1 MFIPLAWEPE
11 GQSALRADWQRSNQA
26 GRGLQTASGAWY
38 TKMYVK
44 LREMKRM
51 EQVEASVLGT
61 VYRNADNGYSVVMVR
76 MGRSEITVVG
86 TLPELTAG
94 EQAIFYGE
102 WVEHPQYGRQLKC
115 TACQLQQ
122 PTTLLGIE
130 RYLGSGLIHGVGP
143 STAKLIVRHFGEDTL
158 TVLSEHPERL
168 KEVPKMGKKRWM
180 QIAESFR
187 EQQQAREAMIFLQT
201 YGIPAT
207 LSVKI
212 SKLYGERTPD
222 VIRSNPYR
230 LCEDLEGV
238 GFLTADRI
246 GTALGVPLASEE
258 RIQSA
263 IKYILKEVSISMGH
277 VYLPTRELLQRAVTL
292 LHVEEAVC
300 SVQLRQMALVRD
312 VVIQGGD
319 GEEERVYLP
328 MFDSAEREVA
338 QRLCELMASLAPMR
352 SRDADKKIDRF
363 EKAKHIRFSER
374 QREAIISALEQ
385 GVLVITGGPG
395 TGKTTIINCIIS
407 LLSEDGEVVLCA
419 PTGRAAK
426 RMTETT
432 GFESKTIHR
441 LLEYGGDEST
451 FARNQDNPI
460 EGDCVIVDETSMVD
474 LLLMRSLLRAIEPGT
489 RLLLVGDADQLPSV
503 GAGNV
508 LGDIL
513 QSGVVPAVRLTDI
526 FRQGETS
533 RIVVNAHRINHGEM
547 PLLNE
552 KGTDFFFER
561 KESFQQAAATIVQL
575 VTTRLPK
582 FLGYSEE
589 TSVEQAVRNI
599 QVLAPAKKG
608 ECGVN
613 TLNNMLQ
620 AALNPPSPAKPSLHY
635 GDTVFRLG
643 DKVMQT
649 RNDYQIEWRK
659 ETPAGWEDGAGVFNG
674 DVGFVTAVDEE
685 EHSLTVLFD
694 EEREVVYQSAQ
705 FENLELAYCLS
716 VHKSQGSEFPVV
728 VMPVAGGPPMLLTR
742 NLFYTA
748 LTRARSLVVLVGR
761 EDVVR
766 QMVENDHILKRCTT
780 LAQRLVTVSALI
792 PQ

>member
-1 MFIPLAWEPE
+1 
-11 GQSALRADWQRSNQA
+11 
-26 GRGLQTASGAWY
+26 
-38 TKMYVK
+38 
-44 LREMKRM
+44 M

-61 VYRNADNGYSVVMVR
+61 VYRNDENGYSVVMAR

-86 TLPELTAG
+86 VLPELTAG
-94 EQAIFYGE
+94 EQAVFSGE

-115 TACQLQQ
+115 SACQLQK

-143 STAKLIVRHFGEDTL
+143 STAKLIVQHFGEETL

-168 KEVPKMGKKRWM
+168 QEVPKMGKKRWI

-187 EQQQAREAMIFLQT
+187 EQQQAREAMVFLQS
-201 YGIPAT
+201 YGIPAN

-212 SKLYGERTPD
+212 SRLYGERTPE
-222 VIRSNPYR
+222 VIRQNPYR

-246 GTALGVPLASEE
+246 GTALGIAPDSEY

-263 IKYILKEVSISMGH
+263 VKYVLRDAAASMGH
-277 VYLPTRELLQRAVTL
+277 VYLPRRELTLRAAQL
-292 LHVEEAVC
+292 LHVEEALC
-300 SVQLRQMALVRD
+300 HRQIQQLALSRD
-312 VVIQGGD
+312 VVLQGGD

-328 MFDSAEREVA
+328 AFDAAEREVA
-338 QRLCELMASLAPMR
+338 QRLCELMVSLAPVK
-352 SRDADKKIDRF
+352 SRGAHRDIDRF
-363 EKAKHIRFSER
+363 EKERGIRFSEK

-395 TGKTTIINCIIS
+395 TGKTTIINCIIR
-407 LLSEDGEVVLCA
+407 LLASEGDVVLCA

-426 RMTETT
+426 RMTEAT
-432 GFESKTIHR
+432 GYESKTIHR
-441 LLEYGGDEST
+441 LLEYGGEEGS
-451 FARNQDNPI
+451 FARNQENPI

-474 LLLMRSLLRAIEPGT
+474 LMLMRSLLRAVEPGT

-513 QSGVVPAVRLTDI
+513 QSGAVPAVRLTDI

-561 KESFQQAAATIVQL
+561 KEGFGQTAQTIVQL
-575 VTTRLPK
+575 VTRRLPK
-582 FLGYSEE
+582 FLGYAENE
-589 TSVEQAVRNI
+589 RTAQAVRNI
-599 QVLAPAKKG
+599 QVLAPARKG
-608 ECGVN
+608 ECGVVALN
-613 TLNNMLQ
+613 TLLQ
-620 AALNPPSPAKPSLHY
+620 TALNPPGPARPSLTY
-635 GDTVFRLG
+635 GETVFRLG

-659 ETPAGWEDGAGVFNG
+659 ETASGWEDGAGVFNG
-674 DVGFVTAVDEE
+674 DVGFITQVDEE

-694 EEREVVYQSAQ
+694 EEREVVYQSGQ
-705 FENLELAYCLS
+705 LENLDLAYCLS

-761 EDVVR
+761 EEVVR
-766 QMVENDHILKRCTT
+766 QMVENDHILKRYTT
-780 LAQRLVTVSALI
+780 LTQRLISAAALL
-792 PQ
+792 PR

>member
-1 MFIPLAWEPE
+1 
-11 GQSALRADWQRSNQA
+11 
-26 GRGLQTASGAWY
+26 
-38 TKMYVK
+38 
-44 LREMKRM
+44 M

-61 VYRNADNGYSVVMVR
+61 VYRNDENGYSVVMAR

-86 TLPELTAG
+86 VLPELTAG
-94 EQAIFYGE
+94 EQAVFSGE

-115 TACQLQQ
+115 SACQLQK

-143 STAKLIVRHFGEDTL
+143 STARLIVQHFGEETL

-168 KEVPKMGKKRWM
+168 QEVPKMGKKRWI

-187 EQQQAREAMIFLQT
+187 EQQQAREAMVFLQS
-201 YGIPAT
+201 YGIPAN

-212 SKLYGERTPD
+212 SRLYGERTPE
-222 VIRSNPYR
+222 VIRQNPYR

-246 GTALGVPLASEE
+246 GTALGIAPDSEH

-263 IKYILKEVSISMGH
+263 VKYVLRDAAASMGH
-277 VYLPTRELLQRAVTL
+277 VYLPRRELTLRAAQL
-292 LHVEEAVC
+292 LHVEEALC
-300 SVQLRQMALVRD
+300 HRQIQQLALLRD
-312 VVIQGGD
+312 VVLQGGD

-328 MFDSAEREVA
+328 AFDAAEREVA
-338 QRLCELMASLAPMR
+338 QRLCELMASLAPVK
-352 SRDADKKIDRF
+352 SRGAHGDIDRF
-363 EKAKHIRFSER
+363 EREQGIRFSEK

-395 TGKTTIINCIIS
+395 TGKTTIINCIIR
-407 LLSEDGEVVLCA
+407 LLSSEGDVVLCA

-426 RMTETT
+426 RMTEAT
-432 GFESKTIHR
+432 GYESKTIHR
-441 LLEYGGDEST
+441 LLEYGGEEGS
-451 FARNQDNPI
+451 FARNQEKPI

-474 LLLMRSLLRAIEPGT
+474 LMLMRSLLRAIEPGT

-513 QSGVVPAVRLTDI
+513 QSGAVPAVRLTDI

-561 KESFQQAAATIVQL
+561 KEGFGQTARTIVQL
-575 VTTRLPK
+575 VIQRLPK
-582 FLGYSEE
+582 FLGFAENE
-589 TSVEQAVRNI
+589 RTAQAVRNI
-599 QVLAPAKKG
+599 QVLAPARKG
-608 ECGVN
+608 ECGVVA
-613 TLNNMLQ
+613 LNALLQ
-620 AALNPPSPAKPSLHY
+620 AALNPPGPARPSLTY
-635 GDTVFRLG
+635 GETVFRLG

-659 ETPAGWEDGAGVFNG
+659 ETATGWEDGAGVFNG
-674 DVGFVTAVDEE
+674 DVGFITQVDEE

-694 EEREVVYQSAQ
+694 EEREVVYQSGQ
-705 FENLELAYCLS
+705 LENLDLAYCLS

-761 EDVVR
+761 EEVVR
-766 QMVENDHILKRCTT
+766 QMVENDHILKRYTT
-780 LAQRLVTVSALI
+780 LTQRLISAAALL
-792 PQ
+792 PR

>member
-1 MFIPLAWEPE
+1 
-11 GQSALRADWQRSNQA
+11 
-26 GRGLQTASGAWY
+26 
-38 TKMYVK
+38 
-44 LREMKRM
+44 M

-61 VYRNADNGYSVVMVR
+61 VYRNDENGYSVVMAR

-86 TLPELTAG
+86 VLPELTAG
-94 EQAIFYGE
+94 EQAVFSGE

-115 TACQLQQ
+115 SACQLQK

-143 STAKLIVRHFGEDTL
+143 STAKLIVQHFGEETL

-168 KEVPKMGKKRWM
+168 QEVPKMGKKRWI

-187 EQQQAREAMIFLQT
+187 EQQQAREAMVFLQS
-201 YGIPAT
+201 YGIPAS

-212 SKLYGERTPD
+212 SRLYGERTPE
-222 VIRSNPYR
+222 VIRQNPYR

-246 GTALGVPLASEE
+246 GTALGIAPDSEH

-263 IKYILKEVSISMGH
+263 VKYVLRDAAASMGH
-277 VYLPTRELLQRAVTL
+277 VYLPRRELTLRAAQL
-292 LHVEEAVC
+292 LHVEEALC
-300 SVQLRQMALVRD
+300 HRQIQQLALMRD
-312 VVIQGGD
+312 VVLQGGD

-328 MFDSAEREVA
+328 AFDAAEREVA
-338 QRLCELMASLAPMR
+338 QRLCELMASLAPVK
-352 SRDADKKIDRF
+352 SRGAHRDIDRF
-363 EKAKHIRFSER
+363 ERDRGIRFSEK
-374 QREAIISALEQ
+374 QRDAIISALEQ

-395 TGKTTIINCIIS
+395 TGKTTIINCIIR
-407 LLSEDGEVVLCA
+407 LLSSEGDVVLCA

-426 RMTETT
+426 RMTEAT
-432 GFESKTIHR
+432 GYESKTIHR
-441 LLEYGGDEST
+441 LLEYGGEEGA
-451 FARNQDNPI
+451 FARNQENPV
-460 EGDCVIVDETSMVD
+460 EGDCVIVDEASMVD
-474 LLLMRSLLRAIEPGT
+474 LMLMRSLLRAIEPGT

-513 QSGVVPAVRLTDI
+513 QSGAVPAVRLTDI

-561 KESFQQAAATIVQL
+561 KEGFAQAAQTIVQL
-575 VTTRLPK
+575 VTRRLPK
-582 FLGYSEE
+582 FLGYAEDE
-589 TSVEQAVRNI
+589 RTAQAVRNI

-608 ECGVN
+608 ECGVAALN
-613 TLNNMLQ
+613 TLLQ
-620 AALNPPSPAKPSLHY
+620 AALNPPGPARPSLTY
-635 GDTVFRLG
+635 GETVFRLG

-659 ETPAGWEDGAGVFNG
+659 ETASGWEDGTGVFNG
-674 DVGFVTAVDEE
+674 DVGFITQVDEE

-694 EEREVVYQSAQ
+694 EEREVVYQSGQ
-705 FENLELAYCLS
+705 LENLDLAYCLS

-761 EDVVR
+761 EEVVR
-766 QMVENDHILKRCTT
+766 QMVENDHILKRYTT
-780 LAQRLVTVSALI
+780 LTQRLISAAALL
-792 PQ
+792 PR

>member
-1 MFIPLAWEPE
+1 
-11 GQSALRADWQRSNQA
+11 
-26 GRGLQTASGAWY
+26 
-38 TKMYVK
+38 
-44 LREMKRM
+44 M

-61 VYRNADNGYSVVMVR
+61 VYRNDENGYSVVMAR

-86 TLPELTAG
+86 VLPELTAG
-94 EQAIFYGE
+94 EQAIFSGE

-115 TACQLQQ
+115 SACQLQK

-143 STAKLIVRHFGEDTL
+143 STAKLIVQHFGEETL

-168 KEVPKMGKKRWM
+168 QEVPKMGKKRWI

-187 EQQQAREAMIFLQT
+187 EQQQAREAMVFLQS
-201 YGIPAT
+201 YGIPAS

-212 SKLYGERTPD
+212 SRLYGERTPE
-222 VIRSNPYR
+222 VIRQNPYR

-246 GTALGVPLASEE
+246 GTALGIAPDSEH

-263 IKYILKEVSISMGH
+263 VKYVLRDAAASMGH
-277 VYLPTRELLQRAVTL
+277 VYLPRRELTLRAAQL
-292 LHVEEAVC
+292 LHVEEALC
-300 SVQLRQMALVRD
+300 HRQIQQLALMRD
-312 VVIQGGD
+312 VVLQGGD

-328 MFDSAEREVA
+328 AFDAAEREVA
-338 QRLCELMASLAPMR
+338 QRLCELMASLAPVK
-352 SRDADKKIDRF
+352 SRGAHRDIDRF
-363 EKAKHIRFSER
+363 ERDRGIRFSEK
-374 QREAIISALEQ
+374 QRDAIISALEQ

-395 TGKTTIINCIIS
+395 TGKTTIINCIIR
-407 LLSEDGEVVLCA
+407 LLSSEGNVVLCA

-426 RMTETT
+426 RMTEAT
-432 GFESKTIHR
+432 GYESKTIHR
-441 LLEYGGDEST
+441 LLEYGGEEGA
-451 FARNQDNPI
+451 FARNQENPV
-460 EGDCVIVDETSMVD
+460 EGDCVIVDEASMVD
-474 LLLMRSLLRAIEPGT
+474 LMLMRSLLRAIEPGT

-513 QSGVVPAVRLTDI
+513 QSGAVPAVRLTDI

-561 KESFQQAAATIVQL
+561 KEGFAQAAQTIVQL
-575 VTTRLPK
+575 VTRRLPK
-582 FLGYSEE
+582 FLGYAEDE
-589 TSVEQAVRNI
+589 RTAQAVRNI

-608 ECGVN
+608 ECGVAALN
-613 TLNNMLQ
+613 TLLQ
-620 AALNPPSPAKPSLHY
+620 AALNPPGPARPSLTY
-635 GDTVFRLG
+635 GETVFRLG

-659 ETPAGWEDGAGVFNG
+659 ETASGWEDGTGVFNG
-674 DVGFVTAVDEE
+674 DVGFITQVDEE

-694 EEREVVYQSAQ
+694 EEREVVYQSGQ
-705 FENLELAYCLS
+705 LENLDLAYCLS

-761 EDVVR
+761 EEVVR
-766 QMVENDHILKRCTT
+766 QMVENDHILRRYTT
-780 LAQRLVTVSALI
+780 LTQRLISAAALL
-792 PQ
+792 PR

>member
-1 MFIPLAWEPE
+1 
-11 GQSALRADWQRSNQA
+11 
-26 GRGLQTASGAWY
+26 
-38 TKMYVK
+38 
-44 LREMKRM
+44 M

-61 VYRNADNGYSVVMVR
+61 VYRNDENGYSVVMAR

-86 TLPELTAG
+86 VLPELTAG
-94 EQAIFYGE
+94 EQAIFSGE

-115 TACQLQQ
+115 SACQLQK

-143 STAKLIVRHFGEDTL
+143 STAKLIVQHFGEETL

-168 KEVPKMGKKRWM
+168 QEVPKMGKKRWI

-187 EQQQAREAMIFLQT
+187 EQQQAREAMVFLQS
-201 YGIPAT
+201 YGIPAS

-212 SKLYGERTPD
+212 SRLYGERTPE
-222 VIRSNPYR
+222 VIRQNPYR

-246 GTALGVPLASEE
+246 GTALGIAPDSEH

-263 IKYILKEVSISMGH
+263 VKYVLRDAAASMGH
-277 VYLPTRELLQRAVTL
+277 VYLPRRELTLRAAQL
-292 LHVEEAVC
+292 LHVEEALC
-300 SVQLRQMALVRD
+300 HRQIQQLALLRD
-312 VVIQGGD
+312 VVLQGGD

-328 MFDSAEREVA
+328 AFDAAEREVA
-338 QRLCELMASLAPMR
+338 QRLCELMASLAPVKSR
-352 SRDADKKIDRF
+352 GANKAIDSFEKSRD
-363 EKAKHIRFSER
+363 IRFSPR
-374 QREAIISALEQ
+374 QRQAIISALET

-407 LLSEDGEVVLCA
+407 LLSHEGDVVLCA

-426 RMTETT
+426 RMTEAT
-432 GFESKTIHR
+432 GFEAKTIHR
-441 LLEYGGDEST
+441 LLEYDGDSGN
-451 FARNQDNPI
+451 FSRNQDEPI
-460 EGDCVIVDETSMVD
+460 EGDCIIVDETSMVD
-474 LLLMRSLLRAIEPGT
+474 LMLMRALLRAVEPGT

-513 QSGVVPAVRLTDI
+513 QSGIVPHVRLTDI
-526 FRQGETS
+526 FRQSEQS
-533 RIVVNAHRINHGEM
+533 RIVVNAHRINRGEM

-561 KESFQQAAATIVQL
+561 REYFRDAAQSIVQL
-575 VTTRLPK
+575 VTGRLPK
-582 FLGYSEE
+582 FLGAQPED
-589 TSVEQAVRNI
+589 AADFALHNI

-608 ECGVN
+608 ECGVVA
-613 TLNNMLQ
+613 LNMLLQ
-620 AALNPPSPAKPSLHY
+620 SALNPASPDKPQLTY
-635 GDTVFRLG
+635 GETVFRLG

-659 ETPAGWEDGAGVFNG
+659 ETARGWEDGAGVFNG
-674 DVGFVTAVDEE
+674 DVGFITAVDTE
-685 EHSLTVLFD
+685 EHCLTVRYD

-705 FENLELAYCLS
+705 LENLDLAYCLS
-716 VHKSQGSEFPVV
+716 VHKSQGSEFPAV
-728 VMPVAGGPPMLLTR
+728 VMPVVGGPPMLLTR

-761 EDVVR
+761 EEVIR
-766 QMVENDHILKRCTT
+766 QMVENDHILGRYTA
-780 LAQRLVTVSALI
+780 LSERLRMMARLL

>member
-1 MFIPLAWEPE
+1 
-11 GQSALRADWQRSNQA
+11 
-26 GRGLQTASGAWY
+26 
-38 TKMYVK
+38 
-44 LREMKRM
+44 M

-61 VYRNADNGYSVVMVR
+61 VYRNDENGYSVVMAR

-86 TLPELTAG
+86 VLPELTAG
-94 EQAIFYGE
+94 EQAVFSGE

-115 TACQLQQ
+115 SACQLQK

-143 STAKLIVRHFGEDTL
+143 STAKLIVQHFGEETL

-168 KEVPKMGKKRWM
+168 QEVPKMGKKRWI

-187 EQQQAREAMIFLQT
+187 EQQQAREAMVFLQS
-201 YGIPAT
+201 YGIPAN

-212 SKLYGERTPD
+212 SRLYGERTPE
-222 VIRSNPYR
+222 VIRQNPYR

-238 GFLTADRI
+238 GFLTADHI
-246 GTALGVPLASEE
+246 GTALGIAPDSEY

-263 IKYILKEVSISMGH
+263 VKYVLRDAAASMGH
-277 VYLPTRELLQRAVTL
+277 VYLPRRELTLRAAQL
-292 LHVEEAVC
+292 LHVEEALC
-300 SVQLRQMALVRD
+300 HRQIQQLALSRD
-312 VVIQGGD
+312 VVLQGGD

-328 MFDSAEREVA
+328 AFDAAEREVA
-338 QRLCELMASLAPMR
+338 QRLCELMASLAPVK
-352 SRDADKKIDRF
+352 SRGAHRDIDRF
-363 EKAKHIRFSER
+363 EKERGIRFSER

-395 TGKTTIINCIIS
+395 TGKTTIINCIIR
-407 LLSEDGEVVLCA
+407 LLASEGDVVLCA

-426 RMTETT
+426 RMTEAT
-432 GFESKTIHR
+432 GYESKTIHR
-441 LLEYGGDEST
+441 LLEYGGEEGS
-451 FARNQDNPI
+451 FARNQENPI

-474 LLLMRSLLRAIEPGT
+474 LMLMRSLLRAIEPGT

-513 QSGVVPAVRLTDI
+513 LSGIVPHVRLTDI

-561 KESFQQAAATIVQL
+561 KEGFGQTAQTIVQL
-575 VTTRLPK
+575 VTRRLPK
-582 FLGYSEE
+582 FLGYAENE
-589 TSVEQAVRNI
+589 RTAQAVRNI

-608 ECGVN
+608 ECGVVALN
-613 TLNNMLQ
+613 TLLQ
-620 AALNPPSPAKPSLHY
+620 AALNPPGPARPSLTY
-635 GDTVFRLG
+635 GETVFRLG

-659 ETPAGWEDGAGVFNG
+659 ETASGWEDGAGVFNG
-674 DVGFVTAVDEE
+674 DVGFITKVDEE

-694 EEREVVYQSAQ
+694 EEREVVYQSGQ
-705 FENLELAYCLS
+705 LENLDLAYCLS

-761 EDVVR
+761 EEVVR
-766 QMVENDHILKRCTT
+766 QMVENDHILRRYTT
-780 LAQRLVTVSALI
+780 LTQRLISAAALL
-792 PQ
+792 PR

>member
-1 MFIPLAWEPE
+1 
-11 GQSALRADWQRSNQA
+11 
-26 GRGLQTASGAWY
+26 
-38 TKMYVK
+38 
-44 LREMKRM
+44 M

-61 VYRNADNGYSVVMVR
+61 VYRNDENGYSVVMAR

-86 TLPELTAG
+86 VLPELTAG
-94 EQAIFYGE
+94 EQAIFSGE

-115 TACQLQQ
+115 SACQLQK

-143 STAKLIVRHFGEDTL
+143 STAKLIVQHFGEETL

-168 KEVPKMGKKRWM
+168 QEVPKMGKKRWI

-187 EQQQAREAMIFLQT
+187 EQQQAREAMVFLQS
-201 YGIPAT
+201 YGIPAS

-212 SKLYGERTPD
+212 SRLYGERTPE
-222 VIRSNPYR
+222 VIRQNPYR

-246 GTALGVPLASEE
+246 GTALGIAPDSEH

-263 IKYILKEVSISMGH
+263 VKYVLRDAAASMGH
-277 VYLPTRELLQRAVTL
+277 VYLPRRELTLRAAQL
-292 LHVEEAVC
+292 LHVEEALC
-300 SVQLRQMALVRD
+300 HRQIQQLALMRD
-312 VVIQGGD
+312 VVLQGGD

-328 MFDSAEREVA
+328 AFDAAEREVA
-338 QRLCELMASLAPMR
+338 QRLCELMASLAPVK
-352 SRDADKKIDRF
+352 SRGAHRDIDRF
-363 EKAKHIRFSER
+363 ERDRGIRFSEK
-374 QREAIISALEQ
+374 QRDAIISALEQ

-395 TGKTTIINCIIS
+395 TGKTTIINCIIR
-407 LLSEDGEVVLCA
+407 LLSSEGDVVRCA

-426 RMTETT
+426 RMTEAT
-432 GFESKTIHR
+432 GYESKTIHR
-441 LLEYGGDEST
+441 LLEYGGEEGA
-451 FARNQDNPI
+451 FARNQENPV
-460 EGDCVIVDETSMVD
+460 EGDCVIVDEASMVD
-474 LLLMRSLLRAIEPGT
+474 LMLMRSLLRAIEPGT

-513 QSGVVPAVRLTDI
+513 QSGAVPAVRLTDI

-561 KESFQQAAATIVQL
+561 KEGFAQAAQTIVQL
-575 VTTRLPK
+575 VTRRLPK
-582 FLGYSEE
+582 FLGYAEDE
-589 TSVEQAVRNI
+589 RTAQAVRNI

-608 ECGVN
+608 ECGVAALN
-613 TLNNMLQ
+613 TLLQ
-620 AALNPPSPAKPSLHY
+620 AALNPPGPARPSLTY
-635 GDTVFRLG
+635 GETVFRLG

-659 ETPAGWEDGAGVFNG
+659 ETASGWEDGTGVFNG
-674 DVGFVTAVDEE
+674 DVGFITQVDEE

-694 EEREVVYQSAQ
+694 EEREVVYQSGQ
-705 FENLELAYCLS
+705 LENLDLAYCLS

-761 EDVVR
+761 EEVVR
-766 QMVENDHILKRCTT
+766 QMVENDHILRRYTT
-780 LAQRLVTVSALI
+780 LTQRLISAAALL
-792 PQ
+792 PR